1 MPVNRISEKALR
13 KLVKDPIEEEALC
26 VIKFYSNN
34 CEYCAVLHDY
44 YVEISE
50 SYDDKEIHFFAF
62 NVDDVSNLESIIKI
76 NGVPTIA
83 SVKTGRIKSRIRI
96 LEDPDPPNTKT
107 WYYSKDIKTFIDKE
121 RER

>member
-50 SYDDKEIHFFAF
+50 SY
-62 NVDDVSNLESIIKI
+62 VDDVSNLESIIKI